1 MTTDTLD
8 PTDMAS
14 LVEIQTKDALAV
26 FTTKDA
32 IEPIL
37 ARVKREIDKH
47 VPDVST
53 AAGRDAVRSLAHT
66 VTKSKTALLAVG
78 KKLAA
83 EQKEI
88 PNKIDATRR
97 RIEDQ
102 LDQWRDEF
110 RRPLTA
116 WEDNEKDRVNHH
128 KATIASIAG
137 LGELAKARDVT
148 ASRLHDALTEVE
160 GVQVTD
166 ACEEFVADYATTK
179 LTAIEALRPALAAKE
194 KQEADHAELERL
206 RAEEAERVEAERI
219 ERIKKEA
226 ADAARLEA
234 ENDARVER
242 EKLANAAKLAA
253 TESARKDA
261 EHKAAVV
268 ALERKAIEAAATA
281 KRELDDKLQAEK
293 AEEDKRAADKKH
305 RATINRAALAA
316 LVDGGIPESTAKT
329 VIKLIAT
336 GAVPSINIAY

>member
-110 RRPLTA
+110 RQPLTA
-116 WEDNEKDRVNHH
+116 WEDNEKNRVNHH

-166 ACEEFVADYATTK
+166 ACEEFVAEYATTK

-206 RAEEAERVEAERI
+206 RAKEAERAEAERI

-242 EKLANAAKLAA
+242 ERVANAARLAL
-253 TESARKDA
+253 A
-261 EHKAAVV
+261 EHSAAVA
-268 ALERKAIEAAATA
+268 ALERKAVEAAATA

>member
-1 MTTDTLD
+1 MTTDTIE
-8 PTDMAS
+8 PPHGDMTA

-110 RRPLTA
+110 RQPLTA

-160 GVQVTD
+160 GVRVTD
-166 ACEEFVADYATTK
+166 TCEEFVADYATTK
-179 LTAIEALRPALAAKE
+179 LAAIEALRPALAAKE

-206 RAEEAERVEAERI
+206 RAKEAERVEAERI

-242 EKLANAAKLAA
+242 ERVANAARLAL
-253 TESARKDA
+253 A
-261 EHKAAVV
+261 EHSAAVA
-268 ALERKAIEAAATA
+268 ALERKAVEAAATA

-293 AEEDKRAADKKH
+293 AEEAKRAADKEH
-305 RATINRAALAA
+305 RAKINRSALAA

-336 GAVPSINIAY
+336 GAVPNIQIMY

>member
-110 RRPLTA
+110 RQPLTA
-116 WEDNEKDRVNHH
+116 WEYNEKDRVNHH

-166 ACEEFVADYATTK
+166 ACEEFVAEYATTK

-242 EKLANAAKLAA
+242 ERVANAARLAV
-253 TESARKDA
+253 A
-261 EHKAAVV
+261 EHKAAVA
-268 ALERKAIEAAATA
+268 ALERKAVEAAATA

-293 AEEDKRAADKKH
+293 AEEAKRAADKEH
-305 RATINRAALAA
+305 RAKINRSALAA